1 MTTMLPELRKS
12 AQVLVMIVLISLVSV
27 SADRISKVFPYTR
40 MYREVLDVYIH
51 KITEIMRAR

>member
-1 MTTMLPELRKS
+1 
-12 AQVLVMIVLISLVSV
+12 MIVLISLVSV